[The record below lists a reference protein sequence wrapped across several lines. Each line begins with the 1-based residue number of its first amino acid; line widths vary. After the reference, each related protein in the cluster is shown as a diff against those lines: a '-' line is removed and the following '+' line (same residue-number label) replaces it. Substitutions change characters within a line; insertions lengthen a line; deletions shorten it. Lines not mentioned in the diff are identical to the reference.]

1 MFRLNRRLKPSGSPA
16 CQTFV
21 LLFAFLLLFSASCR
35 LKDSPVYLTPP
46 GLRSVKDPAIVIPA
60 VDQYANHPPK
70 MPVYR
75 DASGNLA
82 DGWTMT
88 YVNTR
93 RFSSDKS
100 AWIYCRISDLA
111 LSKTMISSKG
121 SLSFRIWPVNTT
133 MVLESYQGDATPRKK
148 ARLFEIVVMKKIN
161 DTQRDLATSFYPAKW
176 SYARFTPQRELSITP
191 EKVAEC
197 HQCHSIA
204 FQLTGDLVFSQ
215 FQ

>member
-1 MFRLNRRLKPSGSPA
+1 MFRLNRRPKPPRSSGG
-16 CQTFV
+16 QTFV
-21 LLFAFLLLFSASCR
+21 FLFAFLLLFSTSCH

-46 GLRSVKDPAIVIPA
+46 GLRSVKNPSIVIPA
-60 VDQYANHPPK
+60 SDQYANHPSK

-75 DASGNLA
+75 DASGNLE
-82 DGWTMT
+82 DGWTMR

-111 LSKTMISSKG
+111 LSQTMISSKG
-121 SLSFRIWPVNTT
+121 SLSFRVWPVGTT
-133 MVLESYQGDATPRKK
+133 IVLESYQGEAVPGNK
-148 ARLFEIVVMKKIN
+148 AELFEIAVMKKIN
-161 DTQRDLATSFYPAKW
+161 DIQRDLAALFYPVKW
-176 SYARFTPQRELSITP
+176 SYARFTPQRKLSITP